1 MGKFFKGIVK
11 ITVAAAA
18 VGGICYA
25 FKDKIKESQVYKDYD
40 MDNKIK
46 KVKTTLKDKMPK
58 IFDNEDDYIE
68 DEDIF
73 FDDLDLAA
81 EDIDR
86 DYVSINTDVSE
97 ENADT
102 KTDST
107 SQESVPNETKVS
119 TSPDI
124 EVPTINI

>member
-1 MGKFFKGIVK
+1 MGKFFKGLVK
-11 ITVAAAA
+11 FTVAAAA

-58 IFDNEDDYIE
+58 IFDNEDEYIE

-81 EDIDR
+81 EDLDR
-86 DYVSINTDVSE
+86 DYVSINPDASE
-97 ENADT
+97 EKADD

-119 TSPDI
+119 ISPDI